1 MLFSVFFI
9 TRISY
14 FISSYYLFNLF
25 CLIIVIIFLGIFVR
39 FSRFSY
45 FKLLCR
51 FGNYFVCFLLF
62 LQLPFL
68 LMNGQKEGDRQ
79 TKGSELLVF
88 EL

>member
-1 MLFSVFFI
+1 M
-9 TRISY
+9 SY
-14 FISSYYLFNLF
+14 FISTYYLFSLF
-25 CLIIVIIFLGIFVR
+25 YFIIIIIFLGIFVH
-39 FSRFSY
+39 FSRF
-45 FKLLCR
+45 KLLYH

>member
-1 MLFSVFFI
+1 MFFI
-9 TRISY
+9 TRVSY
-14 FISSYYLFNLF
+14 FISSYHLFNLF

-39 FSRFSY
+39 FSRF
-45 FKLLCR
+45 KLLYHI
-51 FGNYFVCFLLF
+51 GNYFVCFLLF